1 MNKILKIIERYLKRY
16 HNSFRQ
22 FVFIYANSDETKIK
36 EKES

>member
-1 MNKILKIIERYLKRY
+1 MDKALKIIKSYLKRY

-22 FVFIYANSDETKIK
+22 FVFIYANSEETKIK